1 MTDSIKMSQKL
12 IRLYQEEIDRFDRIK
27 DESDFSTSRELLIA
41 LMDFYENPK
50 TVTKDDPEHLTKI
63 EELQKEVDRLS
74 QENGGL
80 SVRLQ
85 ETEGE
90 RDRFR
95 NEANDNARRA
105 DALQLELD
113 ALKSKRLDENQ
124 FVCTVHPVAWK
135 FLKEMCERM
144 SKEKGETVA
153 PDFVLTDLFIQDL
166 QNPRANNLPYIVE
179 TSRIRKALDE
189 YRKERGDE

>member
-50 TVTKDDPEHLTKI
+50 AVTRDAPEHLRKI
-63 EELQKEVDRLS
+63 DELQKEAD
-74 QENGGL
+74 GL
-80 SVRLQ
+80 SVRLH

-105 DALQLELD
+105 DALRLETD
-113 ALKSKRLDENQ
+113 ALKPKRLDENQ

-144 SKEKGETVA
+144 SKEKGETVT

-166 QNPRANNLPYIVE
+166 QNPRANNLPYMVE

>member
-1 MTDSIKMSQKL
+1 MLQRLFKL
-12 IRLYQEEIDRFDRIK
+12 YPEEKERLDRLFEEMDAKNDREGI
-27 DESDFSTSRELLIA
+27 IA

-50 TVTKDDPEHLTKI
+50 TVVKDNPEHIKKI

-74 QENGGL
+74 QENDGL

-144 SKEKGETVA
+144 SKEKGETVT

-166 QNPRANNLPYIVE
+166 QNPRANNLPYMVE